1 MGPKRE
7 TNISFSE
14 ILKNLEKKFFV
25 STKNKS
31 LYVCLKAGLQSPEE
45 RNFPLRQRIK
55 INFDVIKEYND
66 FSFQW

>member
-25 STKNKS
+25 SRKNKS
-31 LYVCLKAGLQSPEE
+31 LYFCLQAGLQSPEE
-45 RNFPLRQRIK
+45 RNFPLRKRIK